1 MRLTKPT
8 ARRSGAAIVEAAI
21 VVPVLLLLLY
31 GVFCGTIM
39 VLTVDEVE
47 TAAREGA
54 RWASVRGASYQF
66 NTNQP
71 AATAADIA
79 TYTKTQRVTID
90 DAKMTVNVSWDSSNR
105 PGNYV
110 TVEVIYAWDG
120 LGPFPARTFVARST
134 QLISY

>member
-1 MRLTKPT
+1 MLIRHTQTDRRGAVAAELAILLPIPMRLTKPT

-47 TAAREGA
+47 SAAREGA

-79 TYTKTQRVTID
+79 TYTK
-90 DAKMTVNVSWDSSNR
+90 
-105 PGNYV
+105 
-110 TVEVIYAWDG
+110 
-120 LGPFPARTFVARST
+120 
-134 QLISY
+134 